1 MKRLISS
8 ALVFAAA
15 FCADAEG
22 SPEEFAPPEYSL
34 LTYNPKTRRLYVHL
48 VFYPM
53 GSLACS
59 FADKVKWARFLHDG
73 SEIEIKPLNKY
84 LTAAYPEVPKH
95 NFILPVVK
103 PDVEMPVIEVQLKD
117 R

>member
-1 MKRLISS
+1 MNGRAIYGCT
-8 ALVFAAA
+8 AA
-15 FCADAEG
+15 
-22 SPEEFAPPEYSL
+22 PEEFKPPEYSL

-53 GSLACS
+53 GALACP
-59 FADKVKWARFLHDG
+59 FAEKVKWSRFLHDG
-73 SEIEIKPLNKY
+73 SEVEIKPLNKH

-103 PDVEMPVIEVQLKD
+103 PDVEMPVIEVQLKQP
-117 R
+117 